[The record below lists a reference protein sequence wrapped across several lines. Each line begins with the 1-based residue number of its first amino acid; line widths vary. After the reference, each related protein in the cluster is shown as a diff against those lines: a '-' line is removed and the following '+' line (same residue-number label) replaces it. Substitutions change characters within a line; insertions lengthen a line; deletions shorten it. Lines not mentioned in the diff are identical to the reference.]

1 MPVRTKDGLVHRVA
15 AREGV
20 DYKGILGCGMLY
32 RRDAKSR
39 TKWVPHGVPTMSAR
53 VRSSPFARARRRHAC
68 GVSPEGSVDVF

>member
-39 TKWVPHGVPTMSAR
+39 TKWVPHGVPTMSGPREVIAIR
-53 VRSSPFARARRRHAC
+53 TSKTPTCLWCVAGRER
-68 GVSPEGSVDVF
+68 